1 MLNKNNKGFTLVEL
15 IAIITLL
22 AVLSVTILVNMVGIK
37 GNEDN
42 KNVDRFQKKVEEAAC
57 SYIDMIDNTQMRNN
71 CKDSGCSVNLSV
83 LYQDNIALIDSEE
96 IDPYTNMKVTS
107 EGDCIYVQINW
118 VQKGTYKEKVCEMK
132 RGSTCQ

>member
-71 CKDSGCSVNLSV
+71 CKNSGCSVNLSV

-96 IDPYTNMKVTS
+96 IDPYTNIKVAS
-107 EGDCIYVQINW
+107 EGDCIYVQIN
-118 VQKGTYKEKVCEMK
+118 
-132 RGSTCQ
+132 